1 MRLKFDSN
9 LDYQTEAVNCAVR
22 LFEGQ
27 PKGSYS
33 EYLEYEQDIDY
44 GDARVEC
51 VANHFALSENQVA
64 ENLAHI
70 QADENLKTT
79 TGQGMNFTVEM
90 ETGTGKTYVYLRTIY
105 ELNLHYG
112 FKKFVI
118 VVPSIPIREGVIKN
132 LEITHEHFQ
141 SLYDHIPAHYAVYDA
156 SKSVQQKCS
165 MAKEF
170 GVSGNIEILV
180 INIDSF
186 TSDTNIINNP
196 NDRLLGLRPIQF
208 LQATHPI
215 VIVDEPQN
223 MESDL
228 RKKAISN
235 LNPICTLRYS
245 ATPKNSYNL
254 IYSLDPVKAYDME
267 LVKQIEVDSVMDD
280 RDKNFAYVTLDKVV
294 RGKNS
299 ISAKVTIDVNTDNG
313 VKRKAVTVKRG
324 DDLYIKSN
332 RREQYANGYKVNGIS
347 TDEIDFSEHEAV
359 QLGEKRDGLH
369 DEIMRY
375 QMERTIEEHL
385 NKELRLIGKGI
396 KVLSL
401 FFIDK
406 VSNYR
411 VSGKSEDEGKLAR
424 WFEEI
429 YSNLIQKPKY
439 APIRLAYPQDVSAFH
454 KGYFSI
460 DSKGNYK
467 DTNGNTKA
475 DEDTYTRIMRNKE
488 QLLDIHDPLRFI
500 FSHTALHEG
509 WDNPNVFQICTLNE
523 TKSDLKKRQEIGR
536 GLRLPVNQEGERIYD
551 RNIDRLTVIANEAY
565 EDFAKQL
572 QGELQNDCGVDFSGR
587 VKNKRDRVKVT
598 YRKGFEADPKFLEIW
613 DKINKR
619 TTYRVNYST
628 EELIR
633 KCADAIRNFMPPT
646 EAPQIRSVRRLL
658 RMTAEG
664 VDSEYLSEHSVG
676 MDMDITIPDALSYI
690 QRQTRLTRSTIYNI
704 MYRSGRM
711 DELAVNP
718 QMFMDNAVKE
728 INKVLHTLMIDGI
741 EYRLA
746 GNGNYEMSLFDN
758 QQLEIYINSFTFKV
772 TNNSKTIYDEYVPLD
787 SETESQF
794 AKDCETS
801 EQVRFYFKLPDW
813 FLIPTP
819 IGNYNPD
826 WAVVFDG
833 DTHIYFVAET
843 KNTGTDIVDISKL
856 HQDEQ
861 DKIRCGYRCFEVLKG
876 VSYVVVNNV
885 SQLAEHSNKIT

>member
-1 MRLKFDSN
+1 MRIKFDSN
-9 LDYQTEAVNCAVR
+9 LDYQTEAVNSVVR

-27 PKGSYS
+27 PKGDFS
-33 EYLEYEQDIDY
+33 EFLEHGQDIDY

-51 VANHFALSENQVA
+51 VANHFTLSEKQIA

-70 QADENLKTT
+70 QADENLKPTS
-79 TGQGMNFTVEM
+79 GQGMNFTVEM

-105 ELNLHYG
+105 ELNGHYG

-141 SLYDHIPAHYAVYDA
+141 SLYDHIPTHYAVYDA
-156 SKSVQQKCS
+156 SKSMQQKVS

-170 GVSGNIEILV
+170 GVSNNIEILV

-228 RKKAISN
+228 RKKAINN

-280 RDKNFAYVTLDKVV
+280 RDKNFAYVTLDKVN

-332 RREQYANGYKVNGIS
+332 KREQYANGYKVNGIS
-347 TDEIDFSEHEAV
+347 TDEIEFSEHDAV

-385 NKELRLIGKGI
+385 NKELRLLGKGI

-424 WFEEI
+424 WFEDI
-429 YSNLIQKPKY
+429 YSNLIEKPKY
-439 APIRLAYPQDVSAFH
+439 APVRQAYPQEVSAFH
-454 KGYFSI
+454 EGYFSI

-523 TKSDLKKRQEIGR
+523 TRSDLKKRQEIGR

-572 QGELQNDCGVDFSGR
+572 QGEMRNDCGVDFSGR
-587 VKNKRDRVKVT
+587 VKNKRHRVKVT

-619 TTYRVNYST
+619 TTYRVNYNT

-633 KCADAIRNFMPPT
+633 KCADAIKSMMPPT
-646 EAPQIRSVRRLL
+646 EAPQIKSVRRLL
-658 RMTAEG
+658 RMTAKG
-664 VDSEYLSEHSVG
+664 VDSEYLSEHG
-676 MDMDITIPDALSYI
+676 IEMNMDITVPDALSYI

-711 DELAVNP
+711 GELAVNP
-718 QMFMDNAVKE
+718 QMFMDNVAKE
-728 INKVLHTLMIDGI
+728 INKVLHALMIDGI
-741 EYRLA
+741 EYRLVD
-746 GNGNYEMSLFDN
+746 NGNYEMSLFDN

-772 TNNSKTIYDEYVPLD
+772 ANNAKTIYDEYIPLD

-833 DTHIYFVAET
+833 DTRIYFVAET
-843 KNTGTDIVDISKL
+843 KNTGTDPVDISKL
-856 HQDEQ
+856 HQGEQ
-861 DKIRCGYRCFEVLKG
+861 DKIRCGYKCFEVLKG
-876 VSYVVVNNV
+876 VSYVVVSKV
-885 SQLAEHSNKIT
+885 GQLAKS